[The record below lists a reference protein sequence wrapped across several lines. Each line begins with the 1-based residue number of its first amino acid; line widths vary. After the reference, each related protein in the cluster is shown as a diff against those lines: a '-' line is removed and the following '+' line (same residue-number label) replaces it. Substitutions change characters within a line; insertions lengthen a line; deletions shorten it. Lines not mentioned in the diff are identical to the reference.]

1 MGIPAVSPAMLDALS
16 ASTRRVA
23 LAVIRD
29 RETTMSVAEL
39 TSAIAADAQAAAT
52 DGGDDFDETST
63 TLGHAHLP
71 ILDETGAVR
80 FDPETG
86 LVALAEDSPF
96 DTAWVD
102 RLLADHPDP
111 TYDATLSALAS
122 QRRQAVLYEA
132 FTRDGTDE
140 RDIACAVAAHE
151 RGIAPDEVP
160 ENVRRVVALSL
171 THRHLP
177 ALIEVG
183 LLRGDAGTRS
193 VRAGDAGWRS
203 DPWVAASPIGP
214 WAAID

>member
-1 MGIPAVSPAMLDALS
+1 MLDAVS
-16 ASTRRVA
+16 VSTRRVA

-29 RETTMSVAEL
+29 RQTTISVAEL
-39 TSAIAADAQAAAT
+39 ASAIAADGPVTAT
-52 DGGDDFDETST
+52 DGCDDRDEPETS
-63 TLGHAHLP
+63 LRHAHLP

-80 FDPETG
+80 FDPQTG
-86 LVALAEDSPF
+86 LVARAENSPF

-102 RLLADHPDP
+102 RLLAEHPDP
-111 TYDATLSALAS
+111 AYDGTLSALAS
-122 QRRQAVLYEA
+122 QRRQAVLYEV
-132 FTRDGTDE
+132 FTRDGSDE
-140 RDIACAVAAHE
+140 RDLARAVAAHE
-151 RGIAPDEVP
+151 REIAPDEVP
-160 ENVRRVVALSL
+160 ENVQRVVSLSL

-214 WAAID
+214 WAAIH